1 MRRLRLERLA
11 RCRSSCLTLIQ
22 SCRMLRM
29 SKPCPIATSRCN
41 TLAQICA
48 VSLSSIPG
56 RETNSG
62 SETSRSLA
70 FTARQHLA
78 KFNCTRSGVTTGFRP
93 RLGVAAGFS
102 GTPLARARCG
112 IIPFRL
118 RRKFRFCSCNHQ
130 FTGRADGRI
139 RGNQPRLIWRIIFTT
154 HYLSSALPTLQT
166 FQRPIPS

>member
-78 KFNCTRSGVTTGFRP
+78 KINCTRSGVTTAFRP
-93 RLGVAAGFS
+93 RLGVCCRVFWHTSRPRAMRYHFFS
-102 GTPLARARCG
+102 P
-112 IIPFRL
+112 
-118 RRKFRFCSCNHQ
+118 
-130 FTGRADGRI
+130 
-139 RGNQPRLIWRIIFTT
+139 
-154 HYLSSALPTLQT
+154 SA
-166 FQRPIPS
+166 